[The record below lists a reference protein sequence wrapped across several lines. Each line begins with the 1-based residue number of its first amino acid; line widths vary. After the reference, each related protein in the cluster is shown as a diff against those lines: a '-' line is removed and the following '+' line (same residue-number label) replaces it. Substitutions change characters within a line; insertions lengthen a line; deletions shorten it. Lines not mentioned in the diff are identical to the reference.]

1 MKKSLILALLLAGCA
16 TPSSKIQTPDP
27 MQVDEMRAATKT
39 LATQLGGTLKQ
50 EMAAHGPEAAV
61 GVCKEM
67 APKIAADLSKQTGWK
82 VARVGTRVRNTET
95 GTPDAWDTKA
105 LTVFAERIKQGEKA
119 EAMELAEVVVEP
131 SGPFL
136 RYAKA
141 VAIQPPCLI
150 CHGSPDDIPKG
161 VRARLQSEYPMDQ
174 ATGYRLGELRGAVV
188 VKRAL

>member
-1 MKKSLILALLLAGCA
+1 MKKSLMLVLLLAGCA
-16 TPSSKIQTPDP
+16 TPGTETQKPDP
-27 MQVDEMRAATKT
+27 MQVDEMRATAKN
-39 LATQLGGTLKQ
+39 LLTQLGGNLQ
-50 EMAAHGPEAAV
+50 REMAAHGAEAAV

-95 GTPDAWDTKA
+95 GRPDDWDAKA
-105 LTVFAERIKQGEKA
+105 LAVFSERLKQGEKP
-119 EAMELAEVVVEP
+119 EAMELSEVIVEP

-141 VAIQPPCLI
+141 IAVQQPCLI
-150 CHGSPDDIPKG
+150 CHGSSDDISKG
-161 VRARLQSEYPMDQ
+161 VKARLQSEYPMDQ

>member
-1 MKKSLILALLLAGCA
+1 MLALLLAGCA
-16 TPSSKIQTPDP
+16 TPGTETQKPDP
-27 MQVDEMRAATKT
+27 VQVDEMRAAAKT

-50 EMAAHGPEAAV
+50 EMAAHGPESAV

-67 APKIAADLSKQTGWK
+67 APKIAADLSKQTGWN

-95 GTPDAWDTKA
+95 GTPDAWDSKTLA
-105 LTVFAERIKQGEKA
+105 VFSERIKQGEKA

-141 VAIQPPCLI
+141 IAVQPPCLI
-150 CHGSPDDIPKG
+150 CHGSIDAIPEG
-161 VRARLQSEYPMDQ
+161 VKARLQSEYPMDQ